1 MVAGAGDNMN
11 ILIAIILITLIYFCI
26 WYIVVKRKD
35 KDD

>member
-1 MVAGAGDNMN
+1 MVAGAIDDMN